1 MKLFKQHISTITA
14 LTIILLLT
22 TDLLAQRSNRTIPQ
36 AEQNAEMLRQ
46 LEIQE
51 QLGEYVPGDIMV
63 TNEEGTEVPLSTY
76 FESGKPVL
84 LNLIYFNCPS
94 MCSLI
99 LNGVADAVDQVRW
112 VPGREYEVVTI
123 SIDPDED
130 HVMASNQKE
139 TYVNRVNR
147 DGIENGWHFLTSNQE
162 NIDRIT
168 EAVGMPFVW
177 SDEAQEFLHGSAI
190 MFLSPE
196 GQITRYLYGVQ
207 YRELDV
213 RNALFDAAGGRVGST
228 LERIALYC
236 FTFDAESGSYVPYA
250 MNIMKVSGVVILM
263 GLGLFLGIF
272 WLRERN
278 KKTSEIS
285 FD

>member
-1 MKLFKQHISTITA
+1 M
-14 LTIILLLT
+14 
-22 TDLLAQRSNRTIPQ
+22 AQRSNRTIPQ
-36 AEQNAEMLRQ
+36 AEQNADLLRQ

-63 TNEEGTEVPLSTY
+63 TNEEGIEVPLSTY

-112 VPGREYEVVTI
+112 VPGSEYEVVTI

-130 HVMASNQKE
+130 HLMASNQKE
-139 TYVNRVNR
+139 TYINRVNR
-147 DGIENGWHFLTSNQE
+147 DGIENGWHFLTADQE

-196 GQITRYLYGVQ
+196 GKITRYLYGVQ